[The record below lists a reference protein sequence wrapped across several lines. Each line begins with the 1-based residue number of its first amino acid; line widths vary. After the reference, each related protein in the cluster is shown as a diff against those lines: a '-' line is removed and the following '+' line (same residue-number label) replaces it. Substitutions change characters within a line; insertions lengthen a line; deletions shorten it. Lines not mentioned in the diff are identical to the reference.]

1 MTGKKNT
8 PAYIA
13 QKKCQHS
20 FTNRYLFQLRKISDK
35 FPNKLQRWL
44 QPQQKLS
51 IMYSE
56 FLQNMIYHPD
66 RGYEPYPSLSAIFAF
81 NFFHKCIIW

>member
-35 FPNKLQRWL
+35 FPQQVATMVTTTTKTEYHVFRISAEHDLPPRSWL
-44 QPQQKLS
+44 
-51 IMYSE
+51 
-56 FLQNMIYHPD
+56 
-66 RGYEPYPSLSAIFAF
+66 
-81 NFFHKCIIW
+81 